1 MKIRSR
7 FVMLLILG
15 PLSAAIAQS
24 PSPAVPGG
32 PSEPVALPDRV
43 LLPDDP
49 APLLDLTLEEAW
61 NRLGPPRRILA
72 IRGNEPWQDDVA
84 FEYGDGLS
92 VYWYRD
98 RPWQVRLSAGYGG
111 SCFGF
116 FLGDPADKA
125 LSLLGT
131 PDRSESEFLEWR
143 LPWRGY
149 PAKLRILTRD
159 GRITEAYVYRSDF

>member
-1 MKIRSR
+1 MKIRSS
-7 FVMLLILG
+7 FVFLLFLG
-15 PLSAAIAQS
+15 MLSAAAAQTPLPSVQEGPAGNSS
-24 PSPAVPGG
+24 PS
-32 PSEPVALPDRV
+32 SRF

-49 APLLDLTLEEAW
+49 APLLDWTLEEAW
-61 NRLGPPRRILA
+61 SRLGPPRNILA
-72 IRGNEPWQDDVA
+72 VRGDEPWQDDVA

-98 RPWQVRLSAGYGG
+98 RLWQVRLSAGYGG

-131 PDRSESEFLEWR
+131 PDRNEPEILEWR

-149 PAKLRILTRD
+149 PAKLRIVTRD